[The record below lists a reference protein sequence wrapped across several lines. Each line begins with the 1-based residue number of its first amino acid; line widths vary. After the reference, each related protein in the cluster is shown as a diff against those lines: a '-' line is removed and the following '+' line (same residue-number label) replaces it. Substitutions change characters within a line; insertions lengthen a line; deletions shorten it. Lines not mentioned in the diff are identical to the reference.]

1 MKKSTAFIWLGLA
14 VVWLGMLAVLHDR
27 FEAQG
32 VRIAD
37 LQWSYAIGYAILAV
51 LLVGGIARLRVTQ
64 LAPVWRMLALLGTTA
79 LAALEIKLQGH
90 AYSDFMSLLAA
101 AVVGA
106 AAVTLLA
113 KYLPRKIINSWLAL
127 KERA

>member
-1 MKKSTAFIWLGLA
+1 MKKSTTFIWLGLA

-37 LQWSYAIGYAILAV
+37 LQWSYAIGYAVLAV
-51 LLVGGIARLRVTQ
+51 LLVGGIARLRVTKH
-64 LAPVWRMLALLGTTA
+64 APVWRMLALLGTTA

-113 KYLPRKIINSWLAL
+113 KYLPRKIINLWLAL
-127 KERA
+127 KELA

>member
-1 MKKSTAFIWLGLA
+1 MKKLTVWIWFGLA
-14 VVWLGMLAVLHDR
+14 VVWLGMLAVLHGR

-32 VRIAD
+32 MRIAD

-79 LAALEIKLQGH
+79 LAALEISLQGH
-90 AYSDFMSLLAA
+90 AHSEFVSLLAA

-113 KYLPRKIINSWLAL
+113 KYLPRKIIQAWLAI
-127 KERA
+127 KDPI

>member
-37 LQWSYAIGYAILAV
+37 LQWSYAIGYAVLAV
-51 LLVGGIARLRVTQ
+51 LLVGGIARLRVT
-64 LAPVWRMLALLGTTA
+64 MLALLGTTA

-113 KYLPRKIINSWLAL
+113 KYLPRRIINSWLAL